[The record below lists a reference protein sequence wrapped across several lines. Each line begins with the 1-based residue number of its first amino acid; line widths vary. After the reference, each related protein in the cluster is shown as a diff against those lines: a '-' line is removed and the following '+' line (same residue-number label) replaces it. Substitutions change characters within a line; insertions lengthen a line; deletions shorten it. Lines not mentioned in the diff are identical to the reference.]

1 MDNRKLKLEEIE
13 VLRKK
18 AVEAVILHGETQK
31 RASAL
36 FGFSP
41 TSMTKY
47 IASYKRKGESTL
59 VYKKRGVKPGTHSKL
74 TEDQLFELKEK
85 IINSTPD
92 KLGIENTL
100 WTSKVV
106 CKYVEKYFHV
116 SYADRSMRDLMARLG
131 FSSQKPIARS
141 YKRNPAKI
149 AAWLEH
155 DYPKIKELAS
165 KEGARIY
172 WGDEMGINST
182 DNRGRMYSPKGE
194 TPAITN
200 AGSRFKCN
208 MLAAISPQGFM
219 NWMVFQEN
227 FTSKLFVIFLGRLNR
242 QIKQKIFLILDNHRV
257 HHSKHVQAY
266 VNKHKDKIRL
276 FFLPPYCP
284 ELNPEELVNQD
295 VKANANNFKVM
306 RSIEDL
312 ETNIRFYLTK
322 IQFNKDKIRSYFNK
336 KEVRYASI

>member
-1 MDNRKLKLEEIE
+1 MDNRRLKLREIE

-47 IASYKRKGESTL
+47 IADYKREGESAL

-85 IINSTPD
+85 IINNTPD
-92 KLGIENTL
+92 QLSIENTL

-106 CKYVEKYFHV
+106 CKYVEKYFNV
-116 SYADRSMRDLMARLG
+116 SYAERSMRDLMNRLG

-141 YKRNPAKI
+141 YKRDPVKI

-155 DYPKIKELAS
+155 DYPKIKALAS

-172 WGDEMGINST
+172 WGDEMGIHST
-182 DNRGRMYSPKGE
+182 DNRGRMYSPRGE
-194 TPAITN
+194 TPAIIN

-208 MLAAISPQGFM
+208 MLAAISPSGFM

-227 FTSKLFVIFLGRLNR
+227 FTSKQFVIFLGRLNR
-242 QIKQKIFLILDNHRV
+242 QINQKIFLILDNHKV
-257 HHSKHVQAY
+257 HHSKHVKAY
-266 VNKHKDKIRL
+266 VNKHKNKIRL

-306 RSIEDL
+306 KSIEDL
-312 ETNIRFYLTK
+312 ATNVRFYLTK
-322 IQFNKDKIRSYFNK
+322 IQFNEYKIRSYFNK
-336 KEVRYASI
+336 KEVQYAAI